1 MHNMSYLLACIFVR
15 TSIFLCLC
23 KCKTYM
29 CVCMYIFLQKSKKL
43 CVNTHIYRLIDM
55 YTFRIHI
62 SLAVDAT
69 SAKKTTPLGPRAT
82 EDAVL
87 NVSDM
92 AALDEF
98 GSGTED
104 DLRPGFLLLDKPSKI
119 GMAIYPYHP
128 KQPS

>member
-1 MHNMSYLLACIFVR
+1 MQP
-15 TSIFLCLC
+15 
-23 KCKTYM
+23 
-29 CVCMYIFLQKSKKL
+29 LQ
-43 CVNTHIYRLIDM
+43 
-55 YTFRIHI
+55 
-62 SLAVDAT
+62 
-69 SAKKTTPLGPRAT
+69 KKTTPLGPRAT

-98 GSGTED
+98 GSGTLKPET
-104 DLRPGFLLLDKPSKI
+104 RVLLLDKPSKI